1 MLQNG
6 LTANLGAGGR
16 AYVGPGGYTQGA
28 SKGTA
33 TWASPA
39 GPRTATEAGFG
50 TVAGGGGGK
59 SSITTGVLSAGAVS
73 LALLIWIWWSLPR

>member
-6 LTANLGAGGR
+6 LTANLGAGGK
-16 AYVGPGGYTQGA
+16 AYIGPGSYTQAA

-39 GPRTATEAGFG
+39 GPRTATRAGFG